1 MPIASTSA
9 FVCRNQE
16 GMEGGCTS
24 EGSNSMN
31 SAVKGFLLFAH
42 SSRASLTPDAEA
54 SVVEIGMMVKV
65 KLTY

>member
-1 MPIASTSA
+1 
-9 FVCRNQE
+9 
-16 GMEGGCTS
+16 MEGGCTS

-31 SAVKGFLLFAH
+31 SAVKGFLLFSH